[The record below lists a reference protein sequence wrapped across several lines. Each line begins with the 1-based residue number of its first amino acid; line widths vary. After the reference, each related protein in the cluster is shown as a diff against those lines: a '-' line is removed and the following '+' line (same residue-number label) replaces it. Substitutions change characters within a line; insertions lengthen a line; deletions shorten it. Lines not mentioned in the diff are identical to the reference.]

1 MDKLKI
7 IINEMKKIF
16 SLKMVCLLLLGS
28 AIIYEIFISFEI
40 DYFPNG
46 RPVLD
51 EYNIGTQMIY
61 DYGHGM
67 DEREFEDFKNIYEEK
82 LKEVDQFLSSNQDFN
97 EVGVYSYKDYKEVQE
112 RSFFEETNHAF
123 EEVKWDY
130 LGRDE
135 GTIFWELQTIPN
147 MIELYEERNNVD
159 LMGFERQKYEKRI
172 NEIIEHNENQ
182 SILPYMV
189 FNNYNNIIKYFG
201 ACIVI
206 GIAFMLTPLFLR
218 DRKDKVEYLQYSSE
232 HGRVLYKSKLIA
244 GLISAFIIATVEL
257 VICFML
263 YRSNNTSMFFGS
275 NINSAFNTSFWF
287 NLTFLQYIILTVV
300 SIYIISIITA
310 FISMFVSGKVHSY
323 ITGIGVQVPTLFIL
337 CGLTEGVLLNYMFSM
352 SMPKYLVFAIYVV
365 LIIITVAIMVGAI
378 RKERIADVANM
389 S

>member
-1 MDKLKI
+1 
-7 IINEMKKIF
+7 
-16 SLKMVCLLLLGS
+16 MVCLLLLGS

-51 EYNIGTQMIY
+51 EYNIGTQMIHN
-61 DYGHGM
+61 YGHGM
-67 DEREFEDFKNIYEEK
+67 DETEFEDFKNIYEEK

-112 RSFFEETNHAF
+112 RSFFEETNQEF

-147 MIELYEERNNVD
+147 MIELYEERNNVE

-218 DRKDKVEYLQYSSE
+218 DRKEKVEYLQYSSE

-244 GLISAFIIATVEL
+244 GLISALIIATVEL

-300 SIYIISIITA
+300 SIYIISIIMA

-352 SMPKYLVFAIYVV
+352 SMPKYLVFAIYFV
-365 LIIITVAIMVGAI
+365 LIIITVAIMVAAI
-378 RKERIADVANM
+378 RKERIVDVTN
-389 S
+389 